1 MARVASENDIPA
13 YEILGQNRPEKWGLK
28 KEKFLPVHYG
38 YITLAFGVF
47 QVYGRILF
55 MFYQQ
60 KKKFEQIKEV
70 QNQRKISNN
79 GSSWATHAASTA
91 AAALRYFKIDA

>member
-1 MARVASENDIPA
+1 MDCSHIELVISFLVI
-13 YEILGQNRPEKWGLK
+13 NR
-28 KEKFLPVHYG
+28 
-38 YITLAFGVF
+38 LAFCVF

-91 AAALRYFKIDA
+91 AAALRYVN

>member
-1 MARVASENDIPA
+1 
-13 YEILGQNRPEKWGLK
+13 
-28 KEKFLPVHYG
+28 
-38 YITLAFGVF
+38 
-47 QVYGRILF
+47 

-91 AAALRYFKIDA
+91 AAALRDFKIDASNTLSLGYKGHRESA